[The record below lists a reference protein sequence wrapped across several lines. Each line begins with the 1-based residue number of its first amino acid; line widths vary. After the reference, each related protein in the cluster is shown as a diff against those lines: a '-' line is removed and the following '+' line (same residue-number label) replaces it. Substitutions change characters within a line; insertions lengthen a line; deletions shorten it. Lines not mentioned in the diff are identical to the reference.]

1 MMNRTLVGFIK
12 KELIQ
17 ALRDPRMK
25 FIIFMAPIVEMTVF
39 GIAISNEVKNI
50 RLAALF
56 TANDFVLRDVYERA
70 IDGGW
75 FIPARAAGETTQDP
89 FELVRSGDADA
100 VLVPPEGGFTRALGR
115 GGAQLQLLVDATNVT
130 QAQSVESY
138 MKAIIADTLQADL
151 GASPRPPPIEFD
163 VRVLFNPSLDTAI
176 FMVPGVMTMLMV
188 LTTLILANIGIVR
201 EKEMGT
207 FEMLISAPISKSEVI
222 FGKTLPYVL
231 IGMTNLPLLLAIA
244 MLVFHVPLR
253 GSLIALVAAT
263 LAFVCTTV
271 AMGTLIS
278 TFCQN
283 QQQASM
289 ASFLFMF
296 PAIMFSGLIF
306 PIENMPVS
314 VQWLAFIDPL
324 AHYLSLLRNIMLRGG
339 DLRTSAW
346 HICVLFILAAAS
358 AAASF
363 RRFRTTLS

>member
-1 MMNRTLVGFIK
+1 MNKTLLGFIK

-25 FIIFMAPIVEMTVF
+25 YILFAAPIVEMTLF
-39 GIAISNEVKNI
+39 GVAISNEVKNI
-50 RLAALF
+50 RLAAF
-56 TANDFVLRDVYERA
+56 FGANDYLVRDIYEHA
-70 IDGGW
+70 IGGGW
-75 FIPARAAGETTQDP
+75 FIPARASGETAQDP

-115 GGAQLQLLVDATNVT
+115 GDAQLQILVNATNVT

-138 MKAIIADTLQADL
+138 MKAIVAQTLADDL
-151 GASPRPPPIEFD
+151 GLTPRPPPIKFD

-207 FEMLISAPISKSEVI
+207 FEMLISAPVSKSEVI

-253 GSLIALVAAT
+253 GSILALIAAT
-263 LAFVCTTV
+263 VAFVCTTV

-278 TFCQN
+278 TYCQN

-306 PIENMPVS
+306 PIENMPAA
-314 VQWLAFIDPL
+314 VQWLSFIDPL
-324 AHYLSLLRNIMLRGG
+324 AHYLSLLRNIMLKGG
-339 DLRTSAW
+339 GLQASAW
-346 HICVLFILAAAS
+346 HIGVLLILAAVS